1 MEARHRVHAVAVRDG
16 HVVAAAGDAGLVC
29 LFRSSAKPI
38 QALLLARARP
48 DLDDVEIAI
57 ACASH
62 RAEPAQIAAVRS
74 LLAKA
79 PASEEDLE
87 CGEQEG
93 RPPGAIHHNCS
104 GKHAGFLAVC
114 QARGWETAGYR
125 RADHP
130 LQRALVEEVAGI
142 AGLASADL
150 ATAIDGCGVVT
161 FAMTLQQMAAAFAR
175 LPEIDGAERAL
186 AAMRALPELVGGEGS
201 LDTLLMSERPGWV
214 AKGGAEG
221 LLCGIAPDG
230 TGFALKSEDGNPRP
244 LQAALA
250 PFLGVELGPVLVE
263 SSRGDVVG
271 MVGVD
276 PEDVAAYE
284 MRLARGRVGGP
295 PRRLDRPIEIADYDP
310 AWPGLYE
317 REEVRLRATLGD
329 RIIRVEHAG
338 STSVPGLPAKPIID
352 VVLEVAD
359 AADEDAYM
367 PDLEAAGYVLRFRE
381 TDRWEHR
388 LFRGPDT
395 KVNLHVFSAGCEET
409 NRMLL
414 FRDHLRRDE
423 GDRVRYECAKREL
436 ATRHWTYRQQYADA
450 KSAIVAE
457 IMSRAE
463 AARQGGE
470 A

>member
-1 MEARHRVHAVAVRDG
+1 VR
-16 HVVAAAGDAGLVC
+16 
-29 LFRSSAKPI
+29 R
-38 QALLLARARP
+38 
-48 DLDDVEIAI
+48 
-57 ACASH
+57 
-62 RAEPAQIAAVRS
+62 

-79 PASEEDLE
+79 RATEDDLE
-87 CGEQEG
+87 CGEQDG
-93 RPPGAIHHNCS
+93 RAPGAIHHNCS

-125 RADHP
+125 RAEHP
-130 LQRALVEEVAGI
+130 LQQELHEEVA
-142 AGLASADL
+142 LAAEL
-150 ATAIDGCGVVT
+150 GTTEIPTAVDGCGVVT
-161 FAMTLQQMAAAFAR
+161 FAISLERMARSFAR
-175 LPEIDGAERAL
+175 LGQLDGAERIL
-186 AAMRALPELVGGEGS
+186 AAMRANPELVGGEGS
-201 LDTLLMSERPGWV
+201 LDTLLMSKRPGWV

-221 LLCGIAPDG
+221 LLCGVAPDG

-271 MVGVD
+271 MVGLD

-284 MRLARGRVGGP
+284 MRVARGRVGGP
-295 PRRLDRPIEIADYDP
+295 PRRLDRLIEIADYDP

-317 REEVRLRATLGD
+317 REEVRLRAALGD
-329 RIIRVEHAG
+329 RIVRVEHAG

-367 PDLEAAGYVLRFRE
+367 HDLEAAGYVLRFRE

-395 KVNLHVFSAGCEET
+395 HVNLHVFTAGCEET

-423 GDRVRYECAKREL
+423 ADRVRYARAKREL
-436 ATRHWTYRQQYADA
+436 ATRNWSYRQQYADA
-450 KSAIVAE
+450 KTAIVTE

-463 AARQGGE
+463 AAKQHEGNRRGVVVE
-470 A
+470 